1 MARYNNN
8 KSGDKDEITKV
19 VICPSEVYD
28 LTQIDGAQ
36 NTILRAA
43 MRQKTA
49 ARVLHALAEK
59 QALWAEIEAECKAA
73 MADW

>member
-1 MARYNNN
+1 MTKNNN
-8 KSGDKDEITKV
+8 TSKV
-19 VICPSEVYD
+19 YN

-36 NTILRAA
+36 NQILRAA
-43 MRQKTA
+43 MRQKNPHQ
-49 ARVLHALAEK
+49 VLHALAEK